1 MRYEVFIAVKML
13 MLVFWI
19 VRPCGLADIYQYFG
33 EIYCLPSSVLLCNI
47 GVYLQPTWYYNPEDQ
62 HHQLS

>member
-47 GVYLQPTWYYNPEDQ
+47 GVYLQPT
-62 HHQLS
+62 